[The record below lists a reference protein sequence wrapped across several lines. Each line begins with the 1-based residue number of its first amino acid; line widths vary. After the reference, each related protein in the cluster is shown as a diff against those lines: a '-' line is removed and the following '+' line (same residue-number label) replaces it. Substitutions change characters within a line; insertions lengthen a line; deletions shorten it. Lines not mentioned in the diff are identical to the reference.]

1 MTRRD
6 PDRMAAIV
14 ADYKTGMPTRAI
26 KAKYGVALSTIYLY
40 ASEAGVGRYGDASG
54 HCAGCTAVRNLN
66 ADNLCRACVDDVPL
80 RNGQWVYDRK
90 RGVQVWELEDG
101 AA

>member
-40 ASEAGVGRYGDASG
+40 AAQAGVARYGGTVG
-54 HCAGCTAVRNLN
+54 HCSGCTSVRNLN

-80 RNGQWVYDRK
+80 RNGRWVYDRR
-90 RGVQVWELEDG
+90 RGVQVWEPEGDV
-101 AA
+101 A